1 MNKNRPLSPHLQ
13 VYRWQISMALS
24 ILHRASGVALML
36 GTLMFA
42 YWFIAIASG
51 QEYYEYAQNLIGSIF
66 GRLILLGF
74 TIALVIHFLNGIR
87 HLFYD
92 AGLGFK
98 LETSRI
104 TGWLVV
110 TGTILITII
119 IWISAYLIGGMI

>member
-66 GRLILLGF
+66 GRLVLLGF